1 MNWLEDV
8 AEYVTPNALVAAGVL
23 FLAPML
29 LPIVGSGLRPVAKGA
44 VRGYLTLQDK
54 VKELAAAGTEQVSD
68 LVAEAK
74 AEHAAAGGAAA
85 IGDASSGSTS
95 SKERK
100 SQSSAGGK
108 EKTA

>member
-8 AEYVTPNALVAAGVL
+8 VEYVTPNALVAAGVL
-23 FLAPML
+23 FLAPIV
-29 LPIVGSGLRPVAKGA
+29 LPVVGSGLRPVAKGA
-44 VRGYLTLQDK
+44 IKGYLTLQDK
-54 VKELAAAGTEQVSD
+54 VRELAAAGTEQVSD

-74 AEHAAAGGAAA
+74 AEHAAVGGAAA
-85 IGDASSGSTS
+85 IGDATGG

-100 SQSSAGGK
+100 SPSSSAGK